1 MLFHLNKYKASNTQ
15 GYTQEFE
22 IPRVLLEMRQNSA
35 ITQGNPGLPW
45 VFSLMLV
52 ESAADHV
59 LTRKDQTRHE
69 AEKNP
74 WQKNKK
80 INQL

>member
-1 MLFHLNKYKASNTQ
+1 MVVPKLLISHSQWWRVAIAPASERRHRT
-15 GYTQEFE
+15 GRGST
-22 IPRVLLEMRQNSA
+22 
-35 ITQGNPGLPW
+35 PGTGW
-45 VFSLMLV
+45 WLV

-80 INQL
+80 IKQI